1 MKRWLWR
8 FSILISLG
16 AFLFGCALKTMET
29 VEMGDRMNRERRVL
43 IAAQSSEFKDAVIAK
58 ITNALEQDLGYLKMI
73 DVTKLADESADDYNA
88 IVIVN
93 TCVAYRLHGSASNFL
108 ENVQDRGKI
117 ILLTTAADERKE
129 YRPERVDAITSASR
143 MNKAD
148 EIADAIVVK
157 VRAVLESNR

>member
-1 MKRWLWR
+1 M
-8 FSILISLG
+8 IPMG
-16 AFLFGCALKTMET
+16 AFLFGCALKTVKT

-43 IAAQSSEFKDAVIAK
+43 IATRPSEFKVAVISK
-58 ITNALEQDLGYLKMI
+58 ITNSLEQDLGYLKVI

-93 TCVAYRLHGSASNFL
+93 TCVADRLHESASNFL
-108 ENVQDRGKI
+108 ENVEDKGKI

-148 EIADAIVVK
+148 EIADAIVAK
-157 VRAVLESNR
+157 VRAVLESDL